1 MQVVVQPSRNF
12 PPAGPQ
18 ALILVPNSW
27 DDFGFRTSYDLWVRL
42 EDGTPREIGRVKIAH
57 ATQEPGPSPLPAG
70 NHPSLFH
77 VTDGRWFS
85 LGQDDTY
92 YERIR
97 RTGPYASQIYT
108 LLNDLAYTV
117 DESRTPAWD
126 GLENLAAA
134 RSYEVTNISLLRS
147 VEEQTVKG
155 QFHRIAW
162 GGPRLTKYDFEFN
175 PSPGEQSLEFSVRPF
190 SSPPSNIHV
199 LIGRNGV
206 GKTKL
211 LRGLAQAVVE
221 PDRPGSIGRV
231 SFAHSRVPEDDYRF
245 VNVVSVTFSAFD
257 SIIEASVNPF
267 GASATHFHI
276 GLNGDNRAGGA
287 SGEGYLA
294 NNFVSSLEEVL
305 SSTQEELW
313 FTCLE
318 MLSRDPHIAQL
329 PIRELAKRFENEIS
343 HLRNTELVQLEL
355 RRAFGELSS
364 GHAIVLLT
372 ITKLVEHVAEQS
384 LVLIDEPE
392 SHLHPPLLASFI
404 QTLSHLLTE
413 RNGVSVVA
421 THSPVVLQEVPKACV
436 HKLQRS
442 GEVRTARRPRIETY
456 GENVGVLTH
465 EIFGLEVMRSGFYSK
480 IEEAVEQFDTFEEV
494 LDYFGQQLGDE
505 AKGLVRILLADK
517 EYEED

>member
-1 MQVVVQPSRNF
+1 M
-12 PPAGPQ
+12 
-18 ALILVPNSW
+18 
-27 DDFGFRTSYDLWVRL
+27 
-42 EDGTPREIGRVKIAH
+42 
-57 ATQEPGPSPLPAG
+57 
-70 NHPSLFH
+70 
-77 VTDGRWFS
+77 TDGRWFS

-97 RTGPYASQIYT
+97 KTGLYARHIYT

-117 DESRTPAWD
+117 DESLTREWGD
-126 GLENLAAA
+126 LENFGTA
-134 RSYEVTNISLLRS
+134 RSYQVTRVSLLRS

-162 GGPRLTKYDFEFN
+162 GGPRLTRYEFSFTSA
-175 PSPGEQSLEFSVRPF
+175 PDAQSLEFSVRPL

-211 LRGLAQAVVE
+211 LRGLAQAVVN
-221 PDRPGSIGRV
+221 PDHPETSGRV
-231 SFAHSRVPEDDYRF
+231 SLSRSKVIDDEHRF

-257 SIIEASVNPF
+257 SLIDTSESPF
-267 GASATHFHI
+267 GAAATHVHI
-276 GLNGDNRAGGA
+276 GLNGSYRAHAMAGD
-287 SGEGYLA
+287 GYLGKE
-294 NNFVSSLEEVL
+294 FVDSLVEVL
-305 SSTQEELW
+305 SSAQERLW

-318 MLSRDPHIAQL
+318 MLSRDPYMAKL
-329 PIRELAKRFENEIS
+329 PIHGQAR
-343 HLRNTELVQLEL
+343 HLRNSLARDRKNAGPLKADL
-355 RRAFGELSS
+355 RKTFSELSS
-364 GHAIVLLT
+364 GHAIVLLS

-404 QTLSHLLTE
+404 QTLSHLLSE
-413 RNGVSVVA
+413 RNGVSVIA
-421 THSPVVLQEVPKACV
+421 THSPVVLQEVPKVCV

-442 GEVRTARRPRIETY
+442 GDVYTARRPRIETY

-465 EIFGLEVMRSGFYSK
+465 EIFGLEVIKSGFYSK
-480 IEEAVEQFDTFEEV
+480 IEEAVDRYDTFEEV
-494 LDYFGQQLGDE
+494 LAHFNQQLGDE

-517 EYEED
+517 EYEDD